1 MLVAPSE
8 AALAEVVV
16 NICIMETPINVHKHE
31 WKLNVASRHRV
42 CEQPC
47 TADLPSIQSRCSGL
61 ETLITTYG
69 GCDYVTGEASFEE
82 EACDQIRRTGVSGRR
97 FDFCARR
104 RRIGVGRSG
113 SGCTAND
120 EPRAASGTHA
130 R

>member
-1 MLVAPSE
+1 
-8 AALAEVVV
+8 
-16 NICIMETPINVHKHE
+16 METPINVHKHE

-47 TADLPSIQSRCSGL
+47 MAHLPSVQLRCSGL

-82 EACDQIRRTGVSGRR
+82 EACDQGRNAGVRGRR
-97 FDFCARR
+97 SDLCARG
-104 RRIGVGRSG
+104 RRISVGRSG
-113 SGCTAND
+113 SG
-120 EPRAASGTHA
+120 RAANNESRADSGAHA